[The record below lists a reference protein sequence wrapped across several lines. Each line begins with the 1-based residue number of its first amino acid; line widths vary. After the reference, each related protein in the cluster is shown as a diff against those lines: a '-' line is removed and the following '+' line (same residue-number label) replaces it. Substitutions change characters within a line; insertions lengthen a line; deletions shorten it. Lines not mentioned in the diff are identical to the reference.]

1 MGARMVVI
9 VDYGLGNL
17 RSVLM
22 KFHRLKIEAVIS
34 HGPEDVARADKLV
47 LPGVGSFGAGM
58 RNLAE
63 RGLVDVLRRKVL
75 DEGTPILGICLGM
88 QLLTDHSEEGDCGGL
103 GFVPGA
109 TRRFDFTALADKPR
123 IPHIGWNTVS
133 LARPDAVLF
142 SGIDPALRYYFVHS
156 YAVFPED
163 PADVTAACDYGVRF
177 AAALQR
183 GNIYGAQFHPEKS
196 HHHGLA
202 MLKNFAEKAA

>member
-1 MGARMVVI
+1 MVVI

-22 KFHRLKIEAVIS
+22 KFMRLKIEVRIS
-34 HGPEDVARADKLV
+34 EGPADIETADKLV

-58 RNLAE
+58 RNLRE
-63 RGLVDVLRRKVL
+63 RGLIDVLRRKAL
-75 DEGTPILGICLGM
+75 DEKTPLLGICLGM
-88 QLLTDHSEEGDCGGL
+88 QLLTEYSEEGDCPGL

-109 TRRFDFTALADKPR
+109 TRRLDMTGAAEKLR
-123 IPHIGWNTVS
+123 IPHIGWNEIT

-156 YAVFPED
+156 YAVFPAEPVD
-163 PADVTAACDYGVRF
+163 ASATCTYGQTF
-177 AAALQR
+177 AAALER
-183 GNIYGAQFHPEKS
+183 GNIHAAQFHPEKS

-202 MLKNFAEKAA
+202 MLENFARRA